1 MGAKELGQEITKPIQ
16 LERTKPI
23 QACIYT
29 SHKHAYTPLIL
40 DVIQRKTKDFYI
52 SHIM

>member
-1 MGAKELGQEITKPIQ
+1 MGAKGLGQEITKPIQ

-23 QACIYT
+23 Q
-29 SHKHAYTPLIL
+29 HAYIPLIL

-52 SHIM
+52 SHAMYQ

>member
-1 MGAKELGQEITKPIQ
+1 MGAKGLGQEITKPIQ

-29 SHKHAYTPLIL
+29 SHARGHSKKN
-40 DVIQRKTKDFYI
+40 QRFLYKPYNVTAEQ
-52 SHIM
+52 